1 MSFVRS
7 SKVTTK
13 AVVPVLLAG
22 LLATGIVFLEA
33 SPAKAAACST
43 TDTGYGGGNGA
54 ESAPFQISTAA
65 QLIRLSKTSAD
76 WSSKHFTQTANIDLG
91 NCGWTPIGASS
102 GGPDFTGTYDGQG
115 FTISGLDLRP
125 AAANGGFG
133 LFGTVDSAT
142 IKNLVVS
149 GIIVAQQG
157 DHGGVVGRSKGTTS
171 ILRVRSEVNITHSGY
186 IVAGGIVGTLSSGDL
201 TVSESNYA
209 GTMTLNVASGAAAG
223 IIGVAGP
230 TPATFTLTDSYSQVT
245 FAGTNPTLT
254 AARAGLI
261 GTSTPTAV
269 RNYSVAAGA
278 AAGISSTGLS
288 GTSEGSFWDSEVG
301 PTVSRSNGTAV
312 PGTTAKTTSQMK
324 TRSTYT
330 TTVPSPSKELPTA
343 WAMVQGWE
351 AYNYAA
357 PSNKWGICVG
367 INGGYPFHLWQF
379 ASNPCS
385 LPASAPTIT
394 AITASSESLSVA
406 FTAPSSDG
414 GAAISN
420 YKYSLDNGA
429 TWITRSSASTSSPL
443 VITGLTNGTSYQV
456 RLLAINV
463 VDDGAFSAAVNAT
476 PISTT
481 PSQSPSPTSSPSS
494 SVAPATTPA
503 SLTAPAA
510 TLAVT
515 GSDLLSNWGF
525 VVVTFFVGLALL
537 LISGFRSRELD
548 AK

>member
-1 MSFVRS
+1 
-7 SKVTTK
+7 
-13 AVVPVLLAG
+13 
-22 LLATGIVFLEA
+22 
-33 SPAKAAACST
+33 
-43 TDTGYGGGNGA
+43 
-54 ESAPFQISTAA
+54 
-65 QLIRLSKTSAD
+65 
-76 WSSKHFTQTANIDLG
+76 
-91 NCGWTPIGASS
+91 
-102 GGPDFTGTYDGQG
+102 
-115 FTISGLDLRP
+115 
-125 AAANGGFG
+125 
-133 LFGTVDSAT
+133 
-142 IKNLVVS
+142 
-149 GIIVAQQG
+149 
-157 DHGGVVGRSKGTTS
+157 
-171 ILRVRSEVNITHSGY
+171 
-186 IVAGGIVGTLSSGDL
+186 
-201 TVSESNYA
+201 
-209 GTMTLNVASGAAAG
+209 
-223 IIGVAGP
+223 
-230 TPATFTLTDSYSQVT
+230 
-245 FAGTNPTLT
+245 
-254 AARAGLI
+254 
-261 GTSTPTAV
+261 
-269 RNYSVAAGA
+269 
-278 AAGISSTGLS
+278 
-288 GTSEGSFWDSEVG
+288 
-301 PTVSRSNGTAV
+301 
-312 PGTTAKTTSQMK
+312 
-324 TRSTYT
+324 
-330 TTVPSPSKELPTA
+330 
-343 WAMVQGWE
+343 MVQGWE

-463 VDDGAFSAAVNAT
+463 VDDGAFSAAVTAT

-525 VVVTFFVGLALL
+525 VVATFFVGLALL